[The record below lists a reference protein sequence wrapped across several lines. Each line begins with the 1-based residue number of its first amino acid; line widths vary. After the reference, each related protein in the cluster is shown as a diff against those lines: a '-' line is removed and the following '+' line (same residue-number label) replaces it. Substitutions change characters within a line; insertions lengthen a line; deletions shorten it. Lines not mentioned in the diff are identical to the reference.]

1 MGWNAFWLVPLA
13 VAGLMFAC
21 GGTGTPEVEEA
32 PGTETAAE
40 QEAEAVADDPAAGD
54 DEQPAAL
61 PPAGGATG
69 DVVGERESTLIAA
82 IADHIDALNALDREA
97 FVGRFIDDCGDAA
110 GAGAFSYAF
119 AAPLVEAGAV
129 VRSDFESIVF
139 LDGDRAEVIY
149 RSTLLGDLWVVRDE
163 VWWIS
168 TCSR

>member
-1 MGWNAFWLVPLA
+1 MAWNAFWLVPLT

-32 PGTETAAE
+32 PGTKTAAE
-40 QEAEAVADDPAAGD
+40 QEAEADDPAAGD
-54 DEQPAAL
+54 DEQPAPL

-82 IADHIDALNALDREA
+82 IAEHIEALNALDREA

-110 GAGAFSYAF
+110 AAGAFSYAF
-119 AAPLVEAGAV
+119 AAPLVQAGAV

-139 LDGDRAEVIY
+139 LDGDRAEVTY
-149 RSTLLGDLWVVRDE
+149 GSSLPDDLWVVRDE

-168 TCSR
+168 TCS

>member
-13 VAGLMFAC
+13 GAGLMFAC

-40 QEAEAVADDPAAGD
+40 QEAEADDPSTVD
-54 DEQPAAL
+54 DEQPTPL

-82 IADHIDALNALDREA
+82 IAEHIEALNALDREA

-110 GAGAFSYAF
+110 AAGSFSYAF

-139 LDGDRAEVIY
+139 LDGDRAEVTY
-149 RSTLLGDLWVVRDE
+149 GSSLPGDLWVVRDE

>member
-1 MGWNAFWLVPLA
+1 MGWKAFWLAPLA

-32 PGTETAAE
+32 PGTEAAVE
-40 QEAEAVADDPAAGD
+40 QEVEADDPEAVD
-54 DEQPAAL
+54 DEERALL
-61 PPAGGATG
+61 PPAGGTTG

-82 IADHIDALNALDREA
+82 IAEHIEALNALDRAA
-97 FVGRFIDDCGDAA
+97 FVGRFIDDCGDAVAA
-110 GAGAFSYAF
+110 GSFSYAF

-149 RSTLLGDLWVVRDE
+149 GSSLPGDLWMVRDE

>member
-1 MGWNAFWLVPLA
+1 MGWKAFWLAPLA

-40 QEAEAVADDPAAGD
+40 QEAGADDPSPGE
-54 DEQPAAL
+54 DEQLAPL

-82 IADHIDALNALDREA
+82 IAEHIEALNALDREA

-110 GAGAFSYAF
+110 AAGAFSYAF

-149 RSTLLGDLWVVRDE
+149 GSTLPDDLWVVRDE

-168 TCSR
+168 TCS

>member
-1 MGWNAFWLVPLA
+1 MRWKAFWLAPLA

-40 QEAEAVADDPAAGD
+40 QEAEAVADDPSAVD

-82 IADHIDALNALDREA
+82 IAEHIEALNALDREA

-110 GAGAFSYAF
+110 AAGAFSYAF

-139 LDGDRAEVIY
+139 LDGDRAEVTY
-149 RSTLLGDLWVVRDE
+149 GSSLPDDLWVVRDE
-163 VWWIS
+163 GWWIS
-168 TCSR
+168 TCS